1 MDGFE
6 EPSDGARP
14 IRPGTYAGDE
24 VNDDFRDLVRSQPVV
39 HLRIVADLRG
49 CVEVQVVERVQRR
62 EHLFESGL
70 YCLFGRLLC
79 MLKNT
84 SIL

>member
-1 MDGFE
+1 MGFK
-6 EPSDGARP
+6 EPFDGARP
-14 IRPGTYAGDE
+14 TRPGTYAGDE

-39 HLRIVADLRG
+39 HLSVVADLIG

-70 YCLFGRLLC
+70 HCLFVLLQW
-79 MLKNT
+79 MLLKT
-84 SIL
+84 GIV